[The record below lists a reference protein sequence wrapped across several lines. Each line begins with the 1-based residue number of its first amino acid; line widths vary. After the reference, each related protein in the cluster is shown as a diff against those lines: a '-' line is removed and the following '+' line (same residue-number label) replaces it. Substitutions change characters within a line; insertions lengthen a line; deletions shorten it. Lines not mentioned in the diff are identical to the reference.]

1 VSNLHPRSIRTRA
14 EILDV
19 AWKLFAKKGSAVS
32 MAEVAEAAGLTR
44 QAVYVHFRSRGGL
57 LVALVRRA
65 DERADIHAKFRRAL
79 AAKDSSERLTAF
91 LDVWFDFVP
100 TIHPVATTLMRAR
113 GDDPEAAAAWS
124 DRMEEL
130 RVGFRSLA
138 ASLRR
143 DGALASGWTAAT
155 AADFLW
161 AGSSMQVWD
170 LLAADCGWNAARIA
184 KTLRASLAGSV
195 LAR

>member
-1 VSNLHPRSIRTRA
+1 
-14 EILDV
+14 
-19 AWKLFAKKGSAVS
+19 

-57 LVALVRRA
+57 LVSLVRRA
-65 DERADIHAKFRRAL
+65 DERADIHAKFRYAL
-79 AAKDSSERLTAF
+79 AKKDPAGRLDAF
-91 LDVWFDFVP
+91 LGVWFDFVP

-113 GDDPEAAAAWS
+113 DEDTEAAAAWA
-124 DRMEEL
+124 DRMTAL
-130 RVGFRSLA
+130 RSGFRSLA

-143 DGALASGWTAAT
+143 DGALATGWTPAT

-170 LLAADCGWNAARIA
+170 LLANECDWSRAKIA
-184 KTLRASLAGSV
+184 KTLRASLARSV
-195 LAR
+195 LTR